1 MENLLK
7 NWQLLKHNL
16 EETNIRK
23 LVKSYSYHINLGV
36 PADSR
41 LSTRQQCA
49 QAKRAHC
56 ILWGIKHSM
65 ASQKR

>member
-23 LVKSYSYHINLGV
+23 LVKSYYMKGDLWKAIKKLICKKY
-36 PADSR
+36 
-41 LSTRQQCA
+41 ST
-49 QAKRAHC
+49 
-56 ILWGIKHSM
+56 IK
-65 ASQKR
+65 